1 MSFRPSRFKGGMIP
15 PTVNRPLASGASGKR
30 GALLLVDSNGAY
42 ATCGADPASIAAT
55 AATDY
60 GADTS
65 GFNHTGSK
73 NFPPGYLQAH
83 SIEQGQLFAAQYIG
97 TLPAAAGGS
106 YGVVLDSDGQWKVDF
121 SDTTATRVK
130 LVRELTDSPQNRP
143 EVEVEFLVANVQVN
157 GY

>member
-1 MSFRPSRFKGGMIP
+1 M
-15 PTVNRPLASGASGKR
+15 AAGASGLR
-30 GALLLVDSNGAY
+30 GAAVLIDANGAY
-42 ATCGADPASIAAT
+42 ATCGADPAAIAGV

-65 GFNHTGSK
+65 GFNHTGFK

-83 SIEQGQLFAAQYIG
+83 AIEEGQLFIAEYVG
-97 TLPAAAGGS
+97 TLPAAPGAS
-106 YGVVLDSDGQWKVDF
+106 YGIVLDSDGRWKVDF

-130 LVRELTDSPQNRP
+130 LVRLLTGSPENRP